1 MRNVLMVALVAV
13 ACVGCTEPMDELD
26 AYMNRVKQA
35 PPPPI
40 EPLPP
45 MRNFK
50 THLYQPT
57 RDPFLPG
64 LAEESAGNLSE
75 IQEDDPLKPDLERT
89 RELLESFPLDSLD
102 MVGTMGEGE
111 GIEALVKDPDG
122 VVHRVRLGNWLGQNY
137 GQIMEI
143 YEDSIA
149 LEERVQDPIGKWE
162 RRETAIALDDIK

>member
-1 MRNVLMVALVAV
+1 MRNILMAALVSVGCV
-13 ACVGCTEPMDELD
+13 ACTEPMSELD
-26 AYMNRVKQA
+26 AYITRVKQA

-50 THLYQPT
+50 THTYVPT

-64 LAEESAGNLSE
+64 TGEDNAVDLADAQEE
-75 IQEDDPLKPDLERT
+75 DPLKPDLERP
-89 RELLESFPLDSLD
+89 RELLEAFPIDSLD

-111 GIEALVKDPDG
+111 AIEALVKDPDG
-122 VVHRVRLGNWLGQNY
+122 VVHRVRLGNWLGQNF
-137 GQIMEI
+137 GQVVAIN
-143 YEDSIA
+143 EDSIE

>member
-1 MRNVLMVALVAV
+1 MRNLLMAAIVAV
-13 ACVGCTEPMDELD
+13 GCVACTEPMDELEG
-26 AYMNRVKQA
+26 YLNRVKQA

-50 THLYQPT
+50 THVYQPT

-64 LAEESAGNLSE
+64 AEEEGTTDLAEMEA
-75 IQEDDPLKPDLERT
+75 DDPLKPDLERP

-111 GIEALVKDPDG
+111 AIEALVKDPDG
-122 VVHRVRLGNWLGQNY
+122 VVHRVRSGNWLGQNF
-137 GQIMEI
+137 GQIMAI
-143 YEDSIA
+143 NEDSIA
-149 LEERVQDPIGKWE
+149 LDERVQDPVGKWE
-162 RRETAIALDDIK
+162 RRETSIALDDIK